1 MAALE
6 KHLNFARDLHIETR
20 VLEGD
25 DQAETL
31 VQFARLQGVT
41 HIFMA
46 RPRYT
51 LWQRL
56 PSRNLIHK
64 VVRLAK
70 DMRLTIVAER
80 RP

>member
-1 MAALE
+1 
-6 KHLNFARDLHIETR
+6 
-20 VLEGD
+20 
-25 DQAETL
+25 
-31 VQFARLQGVT
+31 
-41 HIFMA
+41 MA

-56 PSRNLIHK
+56 PSRNLIHR